1 MLVAVAVVHSLAL
14 SVLVAAEAAV
24 MVVKIQVKAAQH
36 LWQVQ
41 LTQAVVVE
49 AERKQTEPLAV
60 PVS

>member
-1 MLVAVAVVHSLAL
+1 MLVAAAVVHSLAL

-41 LTQAVVVE
+41 PTQVVVVE

-60 PVS
+60 QAS